1 MGKEI
6 QNMAEEDKVPSF
18 CWDRNWTVSEIR
30 RRLQNSKGWD
40 RDLLMA
46 WILRESP
53 ISEVWDYLSPLE
65 VADSLPKINRF
76 LGRRKDFW
84 NYIIGA
90 WRELGKI

>member
-1 MGKEI
+1 ME
-6 QNMAEEDKVPSF
+6 EEDKIPSF

-30 RRLQNSKGWD
+30 RRLQVSKEWD

-65 VADSLPKINRF
+65 VADSLPRILGF